1 MLHNYL
7 RGAISDL
14 SSLIEFTR
22 LDIADICVANHQD
35 IFSRNGN
42 KQQFIK
48 AFESKK
54 NLINQEILSLKNNS
68 PEKSLADLVDEE
80 ADQLISLM
88 KENLRTLQ
96 KLNADY
102 SSMVFAVSEFFSSLV
117 AKIVP
122 HEVCDYKGNIAP
134 QSNFLKIHA

>member
-22 LDIADICVANHQD
+22 LDIADISVANHQD

-96 KLNADY
+96 KLNANY

-122 HEVCDYKGNIAP
+122 HEFCDYKGNMAP